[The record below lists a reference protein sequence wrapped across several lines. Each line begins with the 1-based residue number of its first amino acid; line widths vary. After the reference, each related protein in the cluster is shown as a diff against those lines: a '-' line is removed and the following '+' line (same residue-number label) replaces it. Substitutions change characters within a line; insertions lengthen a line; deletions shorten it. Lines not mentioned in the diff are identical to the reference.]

1 MALLDDAAPQSQAR
15 RAVERR
21 SCRVEAH
28 LDARMELPD
37 GRQFDGVAL
46 DVSVGGM
53 FVLCD
58 EAVDIGTPMRIT
70 LWIPEDPRPLE
81 LTATVRWTKRG
92 GFGLQ
97 LGLLGAR
104 ETHALVKMIGPSRT
118 SGPPSSSRDLPA
130 VGNARKR

>member
-1 MALLDDAAPQSQAR
+1 MALPDDVAPLSQPR
-15 RAVERR
+15 RTVERR

-37 GRQFDGVAL
+37 GRHLDGVAL

-70 LWIPEDPRPLE
+70 LWTPDDLRPLE
-81 LTATVRWTKRG
+81 LTGTVRWTKRG
-92 GFGLQ
+92 GFGVQ

-104 ETHALVKMIGPSRT
+104 ETHALVGMIGPSRT
-118 SGPPSSSRDLPA
+118 SGPPSSRRDVPP
-130 VGNARKR
+130 VSVARKR